1 MNGMAKKE
9 SLIGRKIV
17 FEVKTKLVEVSGNT
31 LDGFVQKV
39 QSLLTEKKKI
49 VYIAAIVAISEESS
63 LDPAQS
69 AFAESSQPHS
79 DIHQVTEP

>member
-17 FEVKTKLVEVSGNT
+17 FEVKTKLVEVSDNT

-39 QSLLTEKKKI
+39 QSLLGEKKEI
-49 VYIAAIVAISEESS
+49 VQIAAIVAICEESS
-63 LDPAQS
+63 
-69 AFAESSQPHS
+69 
-79 DIHQVTEP
+79 

>member
-17 FEVKTKLVEVSGNT
+17 FEINTELVEVSDNT

-39 QSLLTEKKKI
+39 QSFLGEKKEI
-49 VYIAAIVAISEESS
+49 VKIAAILAICEESS
-63 LDPAQS
+63 
-69 AFAESSQPHS
+69 
-79 DIHQVTEP
+79 

>member
-17 FEVKTKLVEVSGNT
+17 FEVKTKLAEVSDNT

-39 QSLLTEKKKI
+39 QSLLGEKKEI
-49 VYIAAIVAISEESS
+49 VQIAAIVAICEESS
-63 LDPAQS
+63 
-69 AFAESSQPHS
+69 
-79 DIHQVTEP
+79 

>member
-1 MNGMAKKE
+1 MIKT
-9 SLIGRKIV
+9 
-17 FEVKTKLVEVSGNT
+17 FEIKTELTEVSGNT
-31 LDGFVQKV
+31 LNGFVQKV

-49 VYIAAIVAISEESS
+49 VCIAAIVAISEESS